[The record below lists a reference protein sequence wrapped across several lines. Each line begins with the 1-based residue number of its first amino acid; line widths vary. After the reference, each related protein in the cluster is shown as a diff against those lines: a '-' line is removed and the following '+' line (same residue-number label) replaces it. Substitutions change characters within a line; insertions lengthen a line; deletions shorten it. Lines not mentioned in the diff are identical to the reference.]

1 MKDAT
6 ASRNVYLRTILRLS
20 NCKAKIRNIDIA
32 KELGYSRPSVT
43 NALKK
48 LSGDGFV
55 ILSESNGITL
65 TPIGKEIAEESEW
78 RCNILIEHFMRIG
91 VPEFESKENAFRIE
105 HLVTNELIRAIE
117 NALS

>member
-6 ASRNVYLRTILRLS
+6 ASRNVYLRAILRLS

-65 TPIGKEIAEESEW
+65 TPIGKESEW

-91 VPEFESKENAFRIE
+91 VPEFESRENAFRIE